1 MTVTIESVFVCDD
14 VRREDNG
21 KLIIIGV
28 YGRDIGL
35 SQFPAAIAPCLVL
48 RLNIKKPIDGDIEFR
63 SLLDDNPK
71 TTIKGHI
78 KLENP
83 GMSILNTPPLLVDNI
98 DSDAILSFQWRLP
111 DSEEWEDV
119 YSIPIVHR

>member
-1 MTVTIESVFVCDD
+1 MTATIESVFVCDD

-28 YGRDIGL
+28 YGRDIGF
-35 SQFPAAIAPCLVL
+35 SQFPATIAPRLVIRFNL
-48 RLNIKKPIDGDIEFR
+48 DGPIDGEVELR
-63 SLLDDNPK
+63 SLLDDEPK
-71 TTIKGHI
+71 TTIKGKI
-78 KLENP
+78 KQEIP
-83 GMSILNTPPLLVDNI
+83 GIALLSTPPILVDNI
-98 DSDAILSFQWRLP
+98 DSDAMLKFQWRFS